1 MMPYEIKKLAKL
13 IWGCRNMAAMRFDV
27 LEIGD
32 DCAAYCV
39 LLCEEFAPEDAAGI
53 FGARIAREVIALF
66 SDELEA
72 ARAKQQEV
80 LKFKNWRNLSDAGIE
95 ELTGV
100 TE

>member
-1 MMPYEIKKLAKL
+1 
-13 IWGCRNMAAMRFDV
+13 MAAMRFDV

-72 ARAKQQEV
+72 ARAEQQEV
-80 LKFKNWRNLSDAGIE
+80 LEFKNWRNLSDAGFE
-95 ELTGV
+95 ELQAV
-100 TE
+100 TK

>member
-13 IWGCRNMAAMRFDV
+13 IWGCRNMAAMRCDV

-39 LLCEEFAPEDAAGI
+39 LLCEEFAPEDTAGI

-72 ARAKQQEV
+72 ARAEQQEV
-80 LKFKNWRNLSDAGIE
+80 LEFKNWRNLSDAGIE